1 MPVSVREQLTDAV
14 FKAALEPDAW
24 GEIMRLMQIRF
35 PSEAQTFYFLDIQPR
50 QVRPVYLQGIEP
62 RWVESFDSLYFA
74 PDNPWIRMTKQL
86 HRPGLVRTNERLERF
101 LRDPGV
107 LYRSSYYN
115 EWMRPQKFK
124 YTIGNTL
131 MADERNVANIT
142 LLRSPDMATFSAREV
157 REFEALSRQ
166 LTRALQISLKL
177 ERAEKAIKSTNVFDG
192 LPQGVAL
199 VNAQSKVLYANRAM
213 EALVREAQGLRERQG
228 ILEASSLEG
237 RSELAAALRGA
248 FEAVGSGSY
257 DATPVI
263 LRHEQKDNLSV
274 YAIPVTGELGRYL
287 SAHAMVLLLATRC
300 AQAEP
305 MSCDEL
311 RRAYGLTHS
320 EARLAQLVAKGSG
333 IRDCANA
340 LGITYGTARVCMK
353 GVYEK
358 MDVHSQ
364 AQLVARSL
372 AGSRKFP

>member
-14 FKAALEPDAW
+14 FKAALEPEAW
-24 GEIMRLMQIRF
+24 GEVLRLMQIRF
-35 PSEAQTFYFLDIQPR
+35 PSEAQTFYFLEMQPR
-50 QVRPVYLQGIEP
+50 RVRPMFLQGVEP

-115 EWMRPQKFK
+115 EWMRPQRFK

-131 MADERNVANIT
+131 MADERCVANIT

-166 LTRALQISLKL
+166 LMRALQISLKL
-177 ERAEKAIKSTNVFDG
+177 ERGEKAVHSTYVFDR

-199 VNAQSKVLYANRAM
+199 VDAQRKVLYANRAM
-213 EALVREAQGLRERQG
+213 EVLLREAQGLREHQG
-228 ILEASSLEG
+228 ILEASSLESQG
-237 RSELAAALRGA
+237 KLAAALRGA
-248 FEAVGSGSY
+248 LGAAGSGGY
-257 DATPVI
+257 DAAPVI

-274 YAIPVTGELGRYL
+274 YVIPVTGELGHYR
-287 SAHAMVLLLATRC
+287 STHSMVLLMATRC
-300 AQAEP
+300 VDVEP
-305 MSCDEL
+305 MSCGEL

-320 EARLAQLVAKGSG
+320 EARLAQLVARGSG
-333 IRDCANA
+333 VQDSAKA

-353 GVYEK
+353 AVFEK